1 MMFNSNAVTT
11 ALSSSS
17 NNNENYCPPSLVATK
32 LYESIPENIRALFRA
47 PRGVQD
53 KEGNYVGSILQVAK
67 GTMGRLHGPAL
78 EILAYQML
86 ERIVALDE
94 RSEEQRMDPDCDP
107 SIIIFAGQP
116 IKWDVRRYSSSLVKG
131 RWQTIPDMSYYLD
144 CDQKQMRKALADN
157 REEESNSNSED
168 QGSSQQS
175 NRNDRYT
182 QGF

>member
-86 ERIVALDE
+86 ERIVTLDE
-94 RSEEQRMDPDCDP
+94 RTEQERLDPDCDP
-107 SIIIFAGQP
+107 SIIKFQDQLV
-116 IKWDVRRYSSSLVKG
+116 KWDVRRYSSSLVKG

-157 REEESNSNSED
+157 REENSNEE

-175 NRNDRYT
+175 SNNNNRYT